1 LSLLLAR
8 GTATMRAIIVG
19 AGLGGLTCA
28 ISSRQQGID
37 VVILERSPEVREVGA
52 GIQIPPNGTRVM
64 RDLGLLPQLL
74 KKGSQVQDVDFRR
87 YKDGRILRSMPFGD
101 DITQDFGAPWVL
113 IHRIDY
119 HRILLDE
126 AIRLGAVLML
136 GAEVENVSVEA
147 PEVILTDG
155 RKLSADVLIGA
166 DGQWSTIRKAV
177 LRTPMS
183 PVETG
188 DLAYR
193 ATFTRGQLESLGDD
207 KVNELIQ
214 KVSVTS
220 WLGPKKHTI
229 FYPVRG
235 GQEFNLVLLRPD
247 NLAAGTRRVEGDVEE
262 MRESYADWDE
272 TLKKLI
278 SCVPTVYKWKLTSLA
293 ELDTW
298 TKVGRGCP
306 SGRCLSSHSPYQAQ
320 GAAMAVEDGA
330 VIGKLLGFLQD
341 RSLSNDSSLVASVLK
356 LYEQIRKAQ
365 TTRNVRGAA
374 MNRQLF
380 HIDDGILQI
389 IRDFALR
396 YAGVTRKSDW
406 TWFSSFRQRQTLGN
420 DVLRD
425 CEKALQAWEV
435 DVLQQK
441 KTQ

>member
-1 LSLLLAR
+1 
-8 GTATMRAIIVG
+8 MRALIVG

-37 VVILERSPEVREVGA
+37 VVILERSPE
-52 GIQIPPNGTRVM
+52 
-64 RDLGLLPQLL
+64 LL
-74 KKGSQVQDVDFRR
+74 KKGNQVQHVDFRR
-87 YKDGRILRSMPFGD
+87 YQDGRLLRSMPFGD
-101 DITQDFGAPWVL
+101 DITQEFGSPWVL

-177 LRTPMS
+177 LRTPMF

-193 ATFTRGQLESLGDD
+193 ATFTRGQLETLGDD
-207 KVNELIQ
+207 KVNELIE

-220 WLGPKKHTI
+220 WLGPEKHTI

-262 MRESYADWDE
+262 MRESYAGWDE
-272 TLKKLI
+272 TLQKLI
-278 SCVPTVYKWKLTSLA
+278 SCVPTVYKWKLTSLP
-293 ELDTW
+293 ELETW
-298 TKVGRGCP
+298 TKGAVALLGDACHP
-306 SGRCLSSHSPYQAQ
+306 TLPYQAQ

-341 RSLSNDSSLVASVLK
+341 RNLSNDSSLVASVLK
-356 LYEQIRKAQ
+356 IYEQIRKTR
-365 TTRNVRGAA
+365 TTRNVHGAA

-380 HIDDGILQI
+380 HIDDGIFQI

-425 CEKALQAWEV
+425 CERVLQAWEIEI
-435 DVLQQK
+435 LQQK